1 MFERLIAGKEKVMTK
16 NETMKVIAEASCER
30 ACPIVDE
37 IAKRA
42 AYAFEFA
49 SETVM
54 ENDEDDLIFDIMMR
68 LFANGFAM
76 EAVDV
81 LMLSFYLLDMT
92 DICNVLDVISES
104 GRDEVYDMFMRCF
117 IEHSDRCEVYRL
129 VIEDIPELL
138 N

>member
-1 MFERLIAGKEKVMTK
+1 MTK
-16 NETMKVIAEASCER
+16 NEAMKVIAEASCER

-54 ENDEDDLIFDIMMR
+54 ENDEDNLIFDIMMR

-81 LMLSFYLLDMT
+81 LMLSFYLLEMT
-92 DICNVLDVISES
+92 DIFGLQDSILSDILLRQDALRQEFSLSFLKHGWVI
-104 GRDEVYDMFMRCF
+104 RIFT
-117 IEHSDRCEVYRL
+117 
-129 VIEDIPELL
+129 
-138 N
+138 